1 MMKSILFFYTALLFI
16 VAFPC
21 RAQQSATIFATKSPQ
36 EMYLAGVLDK
46 KTVNEDN
53 HVVLDLIDDNITMSF
68 TGIAAKSTTFHSDK
82 DQMDRA
88 IKEVIKTLGEN
99 VFQNS
104 SSFSYNLQELDSYN
118 AIQNYFGQA
127 IDNNK
132 WFGIAD
138 GKNKPK
144 TLLALDISRVAFS
157 LALDLPQNGQF
168 EMNTDLE
175 EYKLDDLIYVNSL
188 SFGRRIIVL
197 IESNIE
203 KAKVLQAIKTVIEG
217 AKMSAEDRAILANCT
232 FTSINF
238 GAQEISMKAESPFSN
253 ILQYM
258 NAEIKAENYGTPIS
272 FGASYMKDNSVFENQ
287 Y

>member
-1 MMKSILFFYTALLFI
+1 MKSILFFCTAFFFTI
-16 VAFPC
+16 TVPC
-21 RAQQSATIFATKSPQ
+21 KAQQSATVFATKSSQ
-36 EMYLAGVLDK
+36 QMYLAGVLDK
-46 KTVNEDN
+46 KAFNEDN

-68 TGIAAKSTTFHSDK
+68 TGIAAKSITFHSDK
-82 DQMDRA
+82 VLMDQA
-88 IKEVIKTLGEN
+88 ITEVINTLGED

-104 SSFSYNLQELDSYN
+104 NSFSYNIQELDSYN

-127 IDNNK
+127 IENNK
-132 WFGIAD
+132 WFGIAE

-157 LALDLPQNGQF
+157 IALDLPPNGQF
-168 EMNTDLE
+168 NMNASDLE
-175 EYKLDDLIYVNSL
+175 KYKLDDLIYVNSL

-203 KAKVLQAIKTVIEG
+203 RAKVLQAINAVIEG
-217 AKMSAEDRAILANCT
+217 AKVSAAHKAILANCT

-238 GAQEISMKAESPFSN
+238 GSQEIAMKAASPFTN

-272 FGASYMKDNSVFENQ
+272 FGASYVKDNSVFENQ